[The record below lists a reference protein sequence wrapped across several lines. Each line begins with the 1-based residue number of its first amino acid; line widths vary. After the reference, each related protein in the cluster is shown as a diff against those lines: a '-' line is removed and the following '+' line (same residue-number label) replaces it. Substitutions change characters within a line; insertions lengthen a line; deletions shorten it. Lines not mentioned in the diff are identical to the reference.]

1 MASVP
6 APLLHAEM
14 SDNKNAG
21 VGGGEAQ
28 CKCSLATSRKQKLPA
43 PAAKPNFCEDAH
55 TAQAEQFFLSA
66 CSNGMIYTPTEMSL
80 DAACLNQGEETEREH
95 EGHVRM
101 ISHAQLPAGPHLAV
115 STAPVS
121 QRNKNN
127 FLYRMDGLH
136 KPAVPW

>member
-6 APLLHAEM
+6 ALLLPAEM
-14 SDNKNAG
+14 SDNKNVG

-28 CKCSLATSRKQKLPA
+28 CKCLLATSRKQKLPA
-43 PAAKPNFCEDAH
+43 PAAKHNFWEDSH
-55 TAQAEQFFLSA
+55 TAQAEHFFFLSA
-66 CSNGMIYTPTEMSL
+66 CSNGVIYTPTEMSL

-121 QRNKNN
+121 
-127 FLYRMDGLH
+127 
-136 KPAVPW
+136 